1 MTNIYD
7 SETVGSLAI
16 EEFKNLV
23 KYKDFIYQLI
33 RRDIIARYKRSILG
47 VAWTMLNPLG
57 TMIILSIVFSE
68 IFEVRGT
75 YPAYILSNLVAW
87 NFFSQTTV
95 ASMNAMLWGANLFR
109 KIYLP
114 RTSFIVSTIGTGV
127 VNLVL
132 SLIPLFAILFLTKN
146 NFHLSLLF
154 LPVAVLFLVMFSLGM
169 SLLVSTYV
177 PYFPD
182 IAEMYP
188 IVITAWM
195 YLTPIIYPEEILE
208 NTLDGLTLKLNPL
221 YHVIKIFR
229 VSVFDGR
236 FPTIQELLVAFAI
249 SIITLSLGW
258 LIYTKKS
265 ETFTYHV

>member
-1 MTNIYD
+1 MPNIYD

-16 EEFKNLV
+16 EELKNLI
-23 KYKDFIYQLI
+23 KYKDFIYQLV
-33 RRDIIARYKRSILG
+33 RRDIVARYKRSILG

-57 TMIILSIVFSE
+57 TMIVLSIVFSE
-68 IFEVRGT
+68 IFEIRGT
-75 YPAYILSNLVAW
+75 YPAYIISNLVAW

-95 ASMNAMLWGANLFR
+95 ASMSAMLWGANLFR

-127 VNLVL
+127 VNLIL
-132 SLIPLFAILFLTKN
+132 SLVPLFVILLATGN
-146 NFHLSLLF
+146 TFHLSLLF
-154 LPVAVLFLVMFSLGM
+154 LPVAIILQIMFSLGM
-169 SLLVSTYV
+169 SLLLSTYV

-208 NTLDGLTLKLNPL
+208 NTLNGLTLKLNPL
-221 YHVIKIFR
+221 YHVIKVFR
-229 VSVFDGR
+229 LSVFDGR
-236 FPTIQELLVAFAI
+236 FPTSQEFWTAFII
-249 SIITLSLGW
+249 SFVTLILGW
-258 LIYTKKS
+258 LVYTKKS